1 MAWIVQLLIPRRRKN
16 RQELAG
22 RAAEVIAKVLFDI
35 GIDRFLQG
43 TLLVDRAL
51 RVRFVSC
58 PSAIGAVHAA
68 VRADTLV
75 HAQVLRGV
83 HARGALASQPR
94 QHQILRM
101 VDELMPALLA
111 QSAALRAL
119 PAQRLENTARKAV
132 AFN

>member
-1 MAWIVQLLIPRRRKN
+1 MAWIVQLFIARRRKN
-16 RQELAG
+16 QHELAG
-22 RAAEVIAKVLFDI
+22 RVAEVIAKVLFDI
-35 GIDRFLQG
+35 GIDRFLNG

-58 PSAIGAVHAA
+58 PSVIGEVHAA

-75 HAQVLRGV
+75 HAQVLRGA
-83 HARGALASQPR
+83 HASGTLATLPR

-101 VDELMPALLA
+101 VDEVMAAFLV

-119 PAQRLENTARKAV
+119 PAQRLDGAARKAV